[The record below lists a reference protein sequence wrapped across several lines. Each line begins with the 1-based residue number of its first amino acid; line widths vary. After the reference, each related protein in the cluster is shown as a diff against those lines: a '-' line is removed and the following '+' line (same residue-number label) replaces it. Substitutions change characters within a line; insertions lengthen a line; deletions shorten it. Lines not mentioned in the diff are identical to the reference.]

1 MTSCFMCVCGLNISA
16 KTAPPPI
23 PPPAPPSAPPPIPPS
38 AQPPA
43 PPQSAPPP
51 YGAAV
56 GFLFCKLSPSLKSTF

>member
-23 PPPAPPSAPPPIPPS
+23 PPPAPPSAPPP
-38 AQPPA
+38 A